1 VEYKLLQKI
10 QEAKMLVFQ
19 DEEIMKGE
27 KKIAEWRSKI
37 VRLQGHL
44 NNASDNIS
52 DQFVDMLLKLDEM
65 KIKVEE
71 LKNPGSTSFETI
83 RDEIIEIDVH
93 IGREYDRI
101 QRKLYS

>member
-1 VEYKLLQKI
+1 
-10 QEAKMLVFQ
+10 MLAFQ

-37 VRLQGHL
+37 VRLQGRL

-71 LKNPGSTSFETI
+71 LKNPGSTNFETI

-101 QRKLYS
+101 QRKLFS